1 MRRIPITW
9 VTHPR
14 HLGKPPVGDLVVV
27 DVAFAAENQWKSKTL
42 PFIEKIGA
50 RLVKWVDHHE
60 HKEGWAGFVDDPRF
74 LLVPNKRAHACPEL
88 ITPALVDESE
98 AARGTPTGIV
108 AHCDFDGAV
117 AATKWRCRGQ
127 EPYAGADED
136 ARAVDSPGR
145 GHALSDDG
153 LLISRAM
160 DEVAARD
167 DKVARLDFMTR
178 IADALSFGERD
189 VGLDDEIATLARA
202 SALAEEQA
210 ARVADAHG
218 SHEAGDVYVVRLDDA
233 PIDNRMRRNLL
244 LAAET
249 RARIGCVYER
259 DKEGVHWVIA
269 ATFDESI
276 DLEDVAGFAGG
287 RSDYRF
293 ARASSGGHDLIA
305 SLGAY
310 LAERPRGA

>member
-14 HLGKPPVGDLVVV
+14 HLGKPPAGDLVVV
-27 DVAFAAENQWKSKTL
+27 DVAFAAEHQWKSKTL
-42 PFIEKIGA
+42 PFIDKIGD

-88 ITPALVDESE
+88 ITAALVDESE
-98 AARGTPTGIV
+98 TARGVPTGIV

-117 AATKWRCRGQ
+117 AATKWRRQGQ

-145 GHALSDDG
+145 GHVLSDDG
-153 LLISRAM
+153 LVISRAM

-167 DKVARLDFMTR
+167 DKAARLAFMTR
-178 IADALSFGERD
+178 VADALSFGERD
-189 VGLDDEIATLARA
+189 PALDDEIATLARA
-202 SALAEEQA
+202 STIAEDEA
-210 ARVADAHG
+210 ARVADVRG
-218 SHEAGDVYVVRLDDA
+218 SHEADDVFVVRLDDT

-244 LAAET
+244 LAAEA

-259 DKEGVHWVIA
+259 DKEGGHWIIA

-276 DLEDVAGFAGG
+276 DLEDIAGFAGG

-293 ARASSGGHDLIA
+293 ARASKGGHDLVA
-305 SLGAY
+305 ALGSY
-310 LAERPRGA
+310 LKEKPRGA